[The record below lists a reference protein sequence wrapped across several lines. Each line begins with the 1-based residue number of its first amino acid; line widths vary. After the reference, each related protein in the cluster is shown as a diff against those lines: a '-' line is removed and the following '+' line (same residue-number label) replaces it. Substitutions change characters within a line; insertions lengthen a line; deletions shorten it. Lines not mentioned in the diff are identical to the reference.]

1 MAEVGVR
8 RKMRAS
14 RVWKVVK
21 AQVCTSTVV
30 GSKIRLK
37 FGNVRIGD

>member
-21 AQVCTSTVV
+21 GQVCMYTVV

-37 FGNVRIGD
+37 FGNARIGD